1 MIRKGLLLVVSIGAA
16 IVALGAAVEYELGQ
30 DSGASRPQTPEWRH
44 DQW

>member
-1 MIRKGLLLVVSIGAA
+1 MSRKGLLLVVTVAA
-16 IVALGAAVEYELGQ
+16 ATVALGAALEHELGQ